1 MVWLLLKVVI
11 FLAAVAGLTWGLGL
25 LIDQG
30 EGVRIAAGGIELTLG
45 PVQVVVAAL
54 ALLLALWLLLMAI
67 GLAVAL
73 VRFLNGDETAI
84 SRYFFRNRL
93 KKGYQ
98 ALAEGLLAVAAG
110 EGKAA
115 LAQAARA
122 ERLLDRPELTDPLTA
137 QAAELAGDR
146 ARADAVYRRLLASD
160 RTRFVGLR
168 GMLRQK
174 LADGDTAAALAL
186 ARQAFALRPGHEE
199 VQDILLRLQA
209 GAKDWRGARATL
221 GAKARTGTLPRD
233 VTRRRDAVLALQE
246 AREVFAEGSPIEA
259 REAAIAANRLSPDL
273 IPAAAMAARAL
284 IAAGQ
289 PKHAAR
295 VLRKAWEVR
304 PHPDLAAAFAE
315 IVPDE
320 TPRDRLKRFAQLTGA
335 SPDDPES
342 RLLTAELMIAAEDFP
357 AARRALGELVENRPT
372 ARVMTIMAAIERGT
386 GADDAVVR
394 GWLARALTAPRGPQ
408 WVCDKC
414 HSIHAAWAPIC
425 QNCGAFDTL
434 SWAEPAETAGP
445 SPTQT
450 EMLPLIVGTPAPRP
464 AAAGAAA
471 EVMDA
476 ELATPPRPD

>member
-1 MVWLLLKVVI
+1 MIWLLLKVVI
-11 FLAAVAGLTWGLGL
+11 FLGAVAALTWGFGL

-30 EGVRIAAGGIELTLG
+30 EGIRIAAGGVELTLG
-45 PVQVVVAAL
+45 PVQAVVGAL
-54 ALLLALWLLLMAI
+54 TLLLALWLLLMTI
-67 GLAVAL
+67 GLTVAL
-73 VRFLNGDETAI
+73 IRFLNGDETAL
-84 SRYFFRNRL
+84 SRYLFRNRL

-110 EGKAA
+110 EGRAA

-146 ARADAVYRRLLASD
+146 ARAAAVYGRLLASE

-174 LADGDTAAALAL
+174 IGEGDSAAALAL
-186 ARQAFALRPGHEE
+186 AKEAFALRPRHEE

-209 GAKDWRGARATL
+209 EAHDWKGARATL
-221 GAKARTGTLPRD
+221 DAKTRAGALPRD
-233 VTRRRDAVLALQE
+233 VYRRRDAVLALQE
-246 AREVFAEGSPIEA
+246 ARDVFAEGNSIEA
-259 REAAIAANRLSPDL
+259 RETAIAANRLSPDL
-273 IPAAAMAARAL
+273 IPAAAMAARAY

-289 PKHAAR
+289 PKYAAR
-295 VLRKAWEVR
+295 VLRKAWEMR

-315 IVPDE
+315 IAPDE
-320 TPRDRLKRFAQLTGA
+320 SPRARLKRFAQLTDA

-342 RLLTAELMIAAEDFP
+342 RMLSAELLIAAEDFP
-357 AARRALGELVENRPT
+357 AARRAIGGLVEKRPT
-372 ARVMTIMAAIERGT
+372 ARAMAIMAAIERGM

-414 HSIHAAWAPIC
+414 HSIHAAWAPTC
-425 QNCGAFDTL
+425 QNCGAFDTM
-434 SWAEPAETAGP
+434 SWTEPVETTGP

-450 EMLPLIVGTPAPRP
+450 EMLPLIVGTPASRP
-464 AAAGAAA
+464 GDGSADGTVVEA
-471 EVMDA
+471 E
-476 ELATPPRPD
+476 ATAPPRPD